1 MFQRYTTIESENCR
15 RLEYWNEVVAG
26 LFSGMVVDGER
37 SIAADWAQCSFGDIG
52 LALARSQKSVVSRW
66 AENRSVV
73 HSGRILI
80 HLQHAGTSRTQQR
93 RKAAVLCGGDMTI
106 CLPDEP
112 YRIDISNRNEMFV
125 LNCPEAVLD
134 GLAKSPENAA
144 ATLLNRSIPS
154 VGLLHDFVGS
164 LFRQDWHSEPD
175 DNEGRALS
183 DILMR
188 LVRYA
193 VVGGGSDETRLPISN
208 HERTLAFV
216 EEHLFDAGLRTG
228 MIAQRLSVSVR
239 TIQGVFA
246 EMATTPTA
254 YITDRRLAIATDI
267 LRSGRDFG
275 TVTDLAYDLGFC
287 DAAHFARRFRERFG
301 LSPGALAR
309 NSLKAN

>member
-1 MFQRYTTIESENCR
+1 MFQRYTTIESENSE

-37 SIAADWAQCSFGDIG
+37 SIAADWAQCSFGDVD
-52 LALARSQKSVVSRW
+52 LALARSQKSAVSRW
-66 AENRSVV
+66 AQSRPSGA
-73 HSGRILI
+73 SGRILI
-80 HLQHAGTSRTQQR
+80 HLQHAGTSRTQQG
-93 RKAAVLCGGDMTI
+93 RKAAVLCSGDMTI

-125 LNCPEAVLD
+125 LNCPEEVLD
-134 GLAKSPENAA
+134 GLATSPESAA

-164 LFRQDWHSEPD
+164 LFRQDWRSEPD
-175 DNEGRALS
+175 DDEGRALS
-183 DILMR
+183 DILVR
-188 LVRYA
+188 LVRCA
-193 VVGGGSDETRLPISN
+193 VAGGGSDEASLPVSIR
-208 HERTLAFV
+208 ERTLAFV
-216 EEHLFDAGLRTG
+216 EEHLFDSGLRTG
-228 MIAQRLSVSVR
+228 TIAQRLSVSVR
-239 TIQGVFA
+239 TVQGVFA

-267 LRSGRDFG
+267 LCSGRDFG

-301 LSPGALAR
+301 VSPGALAR
-309 NSLKAN
+309 SSLKAN